1 MLRYNICNS
10 SLIKPVARLGQFW
23 IDPALSCLELMRP
36 FMTTAGKIL
45 KQASSAALGLG
56 YVSTSGSDSR
66 FTFFKVSRSFF
77 PFLEVGYV
85 L

>member
-1 MLRYNICNS
+1 
-10 SLIKPVARLGQFW
+10 
-23 IDPALSCLELMRP
+23 
-36 FMTTAGKIL
+36 MTTAGKIL